1 MRPMGLTG
9 QVRPDVSH
17 EIDAT
22 YVSLQGE
29 LPKTAEGELDHDTV
43 ARKALDDASYVRPE
57 GFSIGMGHR
66 AGDGVGNG
74 VRIVAS
80 VAIGE
85 DQGGGEVEL
94 VVAGA
99 GAVAEQEA
107 PADGMEAEVG
117 AGAGVPAALNFLLHI
132 T

>member
-1 MRPMGLTG
+1 
-9 QVRPDVSH
+9 
-17 EIDAT
+17 
-22 YVSLQGE
+22 
-29 LPKTAEGELDHDTV
+29 
-43 ARKALDDASYVRPE
+43 
-57 GFSIGMGHR
+57 MGHR
-66 AGDGVGNG
+66 AGHGVGNG

-117 AGAGVPAALNFLLHI
+117 AGAWVPAALNFLLHI